1 MGFAFSTSTREVL
14 EQVVRDP
21 RFRPLTTIPLVAPM
35 EIGLILL
42 AFALF
47 ALGTAGF
54 LSGILPWP
62 AMILINAFAVYLS
75 FTPLHDATHR
85 SLSGNRVLNDLLGTI
100 SCLLLIPGITT
111 GSYRYL
117 HLEHHRHT
125 GSPTRDPDDI
135 MVTAPFWQLPFILGG
150 IDIVWIRWYVARWA
164 QRPVAERRVFAG
176 SVLFYVLLHVGFLS
190 SPYWREFLLCWLIP
204 QRLGMFTVAFL
215 FAHIQHPAHVTWEE
229 APFQT
234 TVRLLVPGWLR
245 VLLLG
250 QAKHCVHHF
259 APSLPFYR
267 YNEAWQIG
275 RHLFEAQG
283 IPTRTL
289 FTETRDLV
297 LPTRDGSVTWLDAH
311 VTAVTQVAEDVLAV
325 DLEPVGRVSWPRF
338 AAGAHIDVEIAPG
351 LVRQYSL
358 CNPPAEQ
365 DRYRIAVKR
374 EAEGRG
380 GSRQLHAEIAIAS
393 RLRISAPRNHF
404 PLEPGPGGHVLVA
417 GGIGVTPLLAMAYA
431 LDGAGQPF
439 ILHVFA
445 RRAGR
450 IPFCDELI
458 ARFGTR
464 VQLHL
469 DDGDGRNRALA
480 TTVAGAY
487 IHGATLHVCGP
498 SGFMAA
504 VIDGARAF
512 GWPDEAVYSETFVPR
527 AATRAENRPFE
538 VELARSKRV
547 LTVAAD
553 ENLLDVL
560 HANNVAVTC
569 TCTQGICGSCL
580 TPVLDGVPEHR
591 DSVLSDAERALN
603 RQMTVCVSRAVSS
616 RLVLD
621 L

>member
-1 MGFAFSTSTREVL
+1 MAFAFSTSTREVL

-47 ALGTAGF
+47 AFGTAGF
-54 LSGILPWP
+54 LHGVLLWP

-85 SLSGNRVLNDLLGTI
+85 SLSSNRRLNDILGTI

-150 IDIVWIRWYVARWA
+150 IDVVWTRWYFAHWW
-164 QRPVAERRVFAG
+164 QRPVAERRIFAT
-176 SVLFYVLLHVGFLS
+176 SILFYVALHVVFLS

-267 YNEAWQIG
+267 YHEAWQIG

-297 LPTRDGSVTWLDAH
+297 LPPREGSATWLDAR
-311 VTAVTQVAEDVLAV
+311 VTTVTPVAEDVLAF
-325 DLEPVGRVSWPRF
+325 DLEPAGQASWPRF
-338 AAGAHIDVEIAPG
+338 DAGAHIDVEIAPG

-358 CNPPAEQ
+358 CNPPAEH
-365 DRYRIAVKR
+365 DHYRIAVKR
-374 EAEGRG
+374 EAAGRG
-380 GSRQLHAEIAIAS
+380 GSRRLHDGIKAGAS
-393 RLRISAPRNHF
+393 LRISAPRNHF
-404 PLEPGPGGHVLVA
+404 PLEAAHTGHVLVA
-417 GGIGVTPLLAMAYA
+417 GGIGLTPLLAMAHA
-431 LDGAGQPF
+431 LDHAGLPF

-445 RRAGR
+445 RREAR
-450 IPFCDELI
+450 VPFHDAL
-458 ARFGTR
+458 RVWFGDR

-469 DDGDGRNRALA
+469 DEGDGRNRAA
-480 TTVAGAY
+480 AAAIAGRY
-487 IHGATLHVCGP
+487 SPGSLLHVCGP
-498 SGFMAA
+498 AGFMAS
-504 VIDGARAF
+504 VIDGARSL
-512 GWPDEAVYSETFVPR
+512 GWPDKCVFSETFVPR
-527 AATRAENRPFE
+527 AATRTENRPFE

-560 HANNVAVTC
+560 HANNVAVIC

-591 DSVLSDAERALN
+591 DSVLTDAERALN

>member
-1 MGFAFSTSTREVL
+1 MGFAFTTSTREVL

-21 RFRPLTTIPLVAPM
+21 RFRPLTTIPLVAPL
-35 EIGLILL
+35 EIGLIVL
-42 AFALF
+42 AFGLF
-47 ALGTAGF
+47 AVGTAGF
-54 LSGILPWP
+54 LHGILPWS
-62 AMILINAFAVYLS
+62 AMILINGFAVYLS

-85 SLSGNRVLNDLLGTI
+85 SLSSNRWLNDILGTI

-150 IDIVWIRWYVARWA
+150 IDILWTRWYIAHWS
-164 QRPVAERRVFAG
+164 QRPVTERRIFAA
-176 SVLFYVLLHVGFLS
+176 SITFYASLHVVFLS
-190 SPYWREFLLCWLIP
+190 SPYWREFLLCWAIP
-204 QRLGMFTVAFL
+204 QRLGMFAVAFL

-234 TVRLLVPGWLR
+234 TVRLLVPAWIR
-245 VLLLG
+245 ILLLG

-267 YNEAWQIG
+267 YHEAWQIG

-297 LPTRDGSVTWLDAH
+297 LPAREAPATWLDAR
-311 VTAVTQVAEDVLAV
+311 VTAATMAADDVLAI
-325 DLEPVGRVSWPRF
+325 DLEPAGQDAWPLF
-338 AAGAHIDVEIAPG
+338 TAGAHIDVEIAPG

-358 CNPPAEQ
+358 CNPPATR

-374 EAEGRG
+374 AETGRG
-380 GSRQLHAEIAIAS
+380 GSRRLHETVKPGGM
-393 RLRISAPRNHF
+393 LRISAPRNHF
-404 PLEPGPGGHVLVA
+404 PLDPDHARHVLVA
-417 GGIGVTPLLAMAYA
+417 GGIGITPLLAMAHA
-431 LDGAGQPF
+431 LDASGRPF
-439 ILHVFA
+439 TLHVFA
-445 RRAGR
+445 RQQSRV
-450 IPFCDELI
+450 PFHAEL
-458 ARFGTR
+458 ARFGDR
-464 VQLHL
+464 VRIHL
-469 DDGDGRNRALA
+469 DEGDGRNRTRAATVSGGYERGAAL
-480 TTVAGAY
+480 Y
-487 IHGATLHVCGP
+487 VCGP
-498 SGFMAA
+498 TGFMAG
-504 VIDGARAF
+504 VIDGARAR
-512 GWPDEAVYSETFVPR
+512 GWPDTAIFSETFVPR
-527 AATRAENRPFE
+527 AGTKTENRAFE

-547 LTVAAD
+547 LRVAAD
-553 ENLLDVL
+553 ENLLEVL
-560 HANNVAVTC
+560 HAHNIAVIC

-591 DSVLSDAERALN
+591 DSVLTDAERALN

>member
-21 RFRPLTTIPLVAPM
+21 RFRPLTTIPLIAPL
-35 EIGLILL
+35 EIGLIVL
-42 AFALF
+42 AFGLF
-47 ALGTAGF
+47 ALGTFGF
-54 LSGILPWP
+54 LHGALPWP
-62 AMILINAFAVYLS
+62 AMVLINAFAVYVS

-85 SLSGNRVLNDLLGTI
+85 SLSSNRVLNDVLGTI

-150 IDIVWIRWYVARWA
+150 IDVVWIRWYVARWG
-164 QRPVAERRVFAG
+164 QRPKRERRVFAG
-176 SVLFYVLLHVGFLS
+176 SVAFYVLLHVVWLS

-204 QRLGMFTVAFL
+204 QHLGMFGVAFL

-234 TVRLLVPGWLR
+234 TVRLLVPAWLR

-267 YNEAWQIG
+267 YHEAWQIG

-283 IPTRTL
+283 IPTRTI
-289 FTETRDLV
+289 FTQPRDLV
-297 LPTRDGSVTWLDAH
+297 LPARGESATWLDAR
-311 VTAVTQVAEDVLAV
+311 VTAMA
-325 DLEPVGRVSWPRF
+325 PVGEDIMALDLVPDRPQVWPDF
-338 AAGAHIDVEIAPG
+338 APGAHIDVEIAPG

-358 CNPPAEQ
+358 CNQPDER

-380 GSRQLHAEIAIAS
+380 GSRRLHDEIAIG
-393 RLRISAPRNHF
+393 RPLRVSAPRNHF
-404 PLEPGPGGHVLVA
+404 PLSSSHTRHVLIA
-417 GGIGVTPLLAMAYA
+417 GGIGLTPLLAMAHA
-431 LDGAGQPF
+431 LKHDDQPF
-439 ILHVFA
+439 VLHVFA
-445 RRAGR
+445 RALSRV
-450 IPFCDELI
+450 PFHADLQRWFGDE
-458 ARFGTR
+458 
-464 VQLHL
+464 VQIHL
-469 DDGDGRNRALA
+469 DQGDGGNRARA
-480 TTVAGAY
+480 AAIAGAWTS
-487 IHGATLHVCGP
+487 GAALYVCGP
-498 SGFMAA
+498 TGFMAN
-504 VIDGARAF
+504 VIEGARRL
-512 GWPDEAVYSETFVPR
+512 GWPDKSIFSETFIPR
-527 AATRAENRPFE
+527 ASTKTENRPFE

-560 HANNVAVTC
+560 HANDIAVIC
-569 TCTQGICGSCL
+569 ACTQGICGSCL

-591 DSVLSDAERALN
+591 DSVLSDAERDLN
-603 RQMTVCVSRAVSS
+603 RQMTVCVSRAVSQ

>member
-21 RFRPLTTIPLVAPM
+21 RFRPLTTIPVIAPL
-35 EIGLILL
+35 EIGLIIA

-47 ALGTAGF
+47 GLGTAGF
-54 LSGILPWP
+54 LHGLLPWP
-62 AMILINAFAVYLS
+62 AMMLINGFAVYLS

-85 SLSGNRVLNDLLGTI
+85 SLSGNRMLNDVLGSI

-150 IDIVWIRWYVARWA
+150 IDVVWIRWYAARWS
-164 QRPVAERRVFAG
+164 QRPKSERRVFAA
-176 SVLFYVLLHVGFLS
+176 SVAFYVLLHVVWLS

-204 QRLGMFTVAFL
+204 QRLGMFGVAFL

-234 TVRLLVPGWLR
+234 TVRLLAPPWLR

-267 YNEAWQIG
+267 YHEAWQIG

-297 LPTRDGSVTWLDAH
+297 LPDRGEAATWLDAR
-311 VTAVTQVAEDVLAV
+311 VTALTPVATDIIAF
-325 DLEPVGRVSWPRF
+325 DLEPSGQKVWPDF
-338 AAGAHIDVEIAPG
+338 TAGAHIDVEIAPG

-358 CNPPAEQ
+358 CNHPTERN
-365 DRYRIAVKR
+365 RYRIAVKR
-374 EAEGRG
+374 EANGRG
-380 GSRQLHAEIAIAS
+380 AS
-393 RLRISAPRNHF
+393 RRLHEEVKIGSPLRVSAPRNHF
-404 PLEPGPGGHVLVA
+404 PLSPSHTRHVLIA
-417 GGIGVTPLLAMAYA
+417 GGIGLTPLLAMAHA
-431 LDGAGQPF
+431 LNHGKQPF
-439 ILHVFA
+439 ILHAFA
-445 RRAGR
+445 RDHARVPFHKQLEGWFGDQVQIHLDHGDGSNRAR
-450 IPFCDELI
+450 AAAI
-458 ARFGTR
+458 ARECSPGA
-464 VQLHL
+464 
-469 DDGDGRNRALA
+469 AL
-480 TTVAGAY
+480 Y
-487 IHGATLHVCGP
+487 VCGP
-498 SGFMAA
+498 TGFMAC
-504 VIDGARAF
+504 VIEGARRL
-512 GWPDEAVYSETFVPR
+512 GWPDKSIFSETFIPR
-527 AATRAENRPFE
+527 ASTKTENRPFE

-560 HANNVAVTC
+560 HANNVAVIC

-580 TPVLDGVPEHR
+580 TPVLAGVPEHR
-591 DSVLSDAERALN
+591 DSVLSDAERDLN
-603 RQMTVCVSRAVSS
+603 SQMTVCVSRAVSQ